1 MRFLAVRLPSLNGV
15 SRGSVAPEVE
25 VKVLLQLEM
34 DTVVFLEHLGHPFGK
49 IEQNRYNGYR
59 TRGNWSLS
67 ARTGRTAIRLAD
79 SCSVAGA
86 SFNHQSLRRIFMT
99 QTNRQIVLA
108 ARPEGEPKTSDFNL
122 VEGVARQPE
131 AGEVLCRTI
140 YLSLD
145 PYMRGRMSAA
155 KSYVEPVEV
164 GEVMGAGVVGEVV
177 DSSFDGL
184 NPGNLVVGLGGWQEY
199 FTAPG
204 SSVRKL
210 DLDRESAS
218 TALGVLGMPGMTAYV
233 GLKNIGK
240 PQPGETVVVA
250 AASGAVGSVVG
261 QIAKIQGAR
270 AVGIAG
276 SAEKCRFVVEELG
289 FDDCINHADPDF
301 EEKLRQA
308 CPDGI
313 DVYFENVG
321 GPVFK
326 AVLRLL
332 NPFARVPVC
341 GVIAHYNDTA
351 LPDGPD
357 WTSLILR
364 SALVKR
370 LTIRGFLVFDYAAQ
384 EAEAIEQLSQWI
396 SQGRLKYRED
406 FVSGL
411 EAAPQAFIGLL
422 KGKNFGKLV
431 VEVSR

>member
-1 MRFLAVRLPSLNGV
+1 MV
-15 SRGSVAPEVE
+15 
-25 VKVLLQLEM
+25 
-34 DTVVFLEHLGHPFGK
+34 
-49 IEQNRYNGYR
+49 
-59 TRGNWSLS
+59 
-67 ARTGRTAIRLAD
+67 
-79 SCSVAGA
+79 
-86 SFNHQSLRRIFMT
+86 
-99 QTNRQIVLA
+99 
-108 ARPEGEPKTSDFNL
+108 
-122 VEGVARQPE
+122 
-131 AGEVLCRTI
+131 GEVL
-140 YLSLD
+140 
-145 PYMRGRMSAA
+145 
-155 KSYVEPVEV
+155 
-164 GEVMGAGVVGEVV
+164 

-184 NPGNLVVGLGGWQEY
+184 NRGDLVVGLGGWQEY
-199 FTAPG
+199 FTLPG
-204 SSVRKL
+204 GLVRKV

-240 PQPGETVVVA
+240 PQPGETVAVA

-276 SAEKCRFVVEELG
+276 SAEKCRFVVDELG

-351 LPDGPD
+351 LPEGPD

-370 LTIRGFLVFDYAAQ
+370 LTIRGFLVFDYADQ

-422 KGKNFGKLV
+422 KGENFGKLV
-431 VEVSR
+431 VKVSS